1 MVRSLLILLLVL
13 FPILAEAEERYQ
25 FTSEAQR
32 SLYLELVA
40 ELRCPKCQNQ
50 NIADSNAMISED
62 MRRKTYELVS
72 EGRSKSEVID
82 FMKQRYGEF
91 VHYQPPITPVTVW
104 LYLLPVI
111 FILLML
117 FVVLRRKPNK
127 VKLSERT
134 DLEKAEKAL
143 KDME

>member
-1 MVRSLLILLLVL
+1 MIRSLLILLLIL
-13 FPILAEAEERYQ
+13 FPILADAEERYQ
-25 FTSEAQR
+25 FSSEAQR

-62 MRRKTYELVS
+62 MRRKTYELVTK
-72 EGRSKSEVID
+72 GQSKSEVID

-91 VHYQPPITPVTVW
+91 VHYQPPITPVTIW
-104 LYLLPVI
+104 LYVLPVI

-117 FVVLRRKPNK
+117 FVVLKRTPKRA
-127 VKLSERT
+127 KLSET
-134 DLEKAEKAL
+134 ADLEKAEKAL
-143 KDME
+143 KDVQ